1 MKQRPPPLH
10 IVQDTI
16 SQETIETLRQILL
29 AAETGMVV
37 GIAFAALFKNRS
49 YTVHAAGEARR
60 CPTFTRGM
68 VQALDDHIAEQLT
81 QDSQFY

>member
-1 MKQRPPPLH
+1 
-10 IVQDTI
+10 
-16 SQETIETLRQILL
+16 
-29 AAETGMVV
+29 MVV